1 MLFTRIPTL
10 RRLAKNHLALV
21 ALVVVLG
28 YALLAL
34 LAYTNIIGSNWDQAI
49 GGSYEAPSS
58 QHWFGTDIF
67 GRSVAAKIIK
77 STESAMS
84 VGVVVST
91 LAIVIGVT
99 LGALS
104 GYFRGITDELI
115 TWLYSTLAAIPN
127 IILLIA
133 LAFVLG
139 KGVLSV
145 YMALGITSWLGLY
158 RLIRGEVIRHKDREY
173 IQAATAIG
181 ASNARKLLFHI
192 IPNTFHIVII
202 EFSSIFQSAIKSEVI
217 LSYLGLGVQNR
228 PSWGIMINDAKVE
241 LIRGVWWQL
250 TFATLAMFLI
260 ILALNILSD
269 ALRDV
274 LDPKLKGQ

>member
-10 RRLAKNHLALV
+10 RRLAKNQLALV

-28 YALLAL
+28 YALIAV
-34 LAYTNIIGSNWDQAI
+34 LAYTNVIGSSWDQAI
-49 GGSYEAPSS
+49 GGSYEPPSS

-67 GRSVAAKIIK
+67 GRSVAAKVIK

-84 VGVVVST
+84 VGFVVST
-91 LAIVIGVT
+91 LAIFIGVT
-99 LGALS
+99 LGAVS
-104 GYFRGITDELI
+104 GYFRGITDE
-115 TWLYSTLAAIPN
+115 
-127 IILLIA
+127 LLIA

-139 KGVLSV
+139 KGILSV
-145 YMALGITSWLGLY
+145 YIALGITSWLGLY
-158 RLIRGEVIRHKDREY
+158 RLIRGEVIRHKNREY

-241 LIRGVWWQL
+241 LVRSVWWQL

>member
-1 MLFTRIPTL
+1 MLFTKIPTL
-10 RRLAKNHLALV
+10 RRLARNQLALV

-28 YALLAL
+28 YALIAV
-34 LAYTNIIGSNWDQAI
+34 LAYTNVIGSSWDQAL
-49 GGSYEAPSS
+49 GGSYEPPSS

-67 GRSVAAKIIK
+67 GRSVAAKVIK

-84 VGVVVST
+84 VGFVVST

-115 TWLYSTLAAIPN
+115 IWLYSTLAAIPN

-139 KGVLSV
+139 KGILSV
-145 YMALGITSWLGLY
+145 YIALGITSWLGLY

-241 LIRGVWWQL
+241 LVRGAWWQL

>member
-10 RRLAKNHLALV
+10 RRLAKNQLALV

-28 YALLAL
+28 YALIAV
-34 LAYTNIIGSNWDQAI
+34 LAYTNVIGSSWDQAI
-49 GGSYEAPSS
+49 GGSYEPPSS

-67 GRSVAAKIIK
+67 GRSVAAKVIK

-84 VGVVVST
+84 VGFVVST
-91 LAIVIGVT
+91 LAIFIGVT
-99 LGALS
+99 LGAVS

-115 TWLYSTLAAIPN
+115 TWLYSTLAAIPD

-139 KGVLSV
+139 KGILSV
-145 YMALGITSWLGLY
+145 YIALGITSWLGLY
-158 RLIRGEVIRHKDREY
+158 RLIRGEVIRHKNREY

-241 LIRGVWWQL
+241 LVRGVWWQL